1 MLEARRVLM
10 PPSRRPSP
18 FAPPYSLNFTFF
30 GRQVGL
36 AQMLKGGCIMDV
48 TNVEEARIAE
58 EAGAVAVMALE
69 RVPADIRK
77 DGGVARM
84 SDPTMIKAIKAAV
97 TIPVMAKARI
107 GHFVE
112 AQILE
117 ALDADYIDESEVLTP
132 ADEIHHIN
140 KHNFKVPFVCG
151 CRDLGEALRRVA
163 EGAAM
168 IRTKGEAGTGNVVE
182 AVRHCRAVM
191 GAIRALQTMDE
202 DELYVFAKEIRAPIE
217 LVRQTKHLGR
227 LPVVNFAAGGVAT
240 PADAALMM
248 QLGMDGVFVG
258 SGIFKSG
265 DPAKRAR
272 AIVQAVTHFNNP
284 QILAEV
290 SAGLG
295 EAMVGIDCREKGF
308 NSYAARSE

>member
-1 MLEARRVLM
+1 MA
-10 PPSRRPSP
+10 SGGQST
-18 FAPPYSLNFTFF
+18 FAVK
-30 GRQVGL
+30 VGL
-36 AQMLKGGCIMDV
+36 AQMLKGGVIMDV
-48 TNVEEARIAE
+48 VNVEQARIAE

-84 SDPTMIKAIKAAV
+84 SDPQMIRDIKAAV

-117 ALDADYIDESEVLTP
+117 SIGIDYIDESEVLTP
-132 ADEIHHIN
+132 ADDIHHIN
-140 KHNFKVPFVCG
+140 KHNLKVPVLCG
-151 CRDLGEALRRVA
+151 CRDLGEALRRIA
-163 EGAAM
+163 EGSAM

-182 AVRHCRAVM
+182 AVKHCRAVQ
-191 GAIRALQTMDE
+191 GAIRMLQTMDD
-202 DELYVFAKEIRAPIE
+202 DELYVYAKEIRAPVE

-248 QLGMDGVFVG
+248 QMGVDGVFVG

-265 DPAKRAR
+265 DPAARAR
-272 AIVQAVTHFNNP
+272 SIVQAVTHYNDP
-284 QILAEV
+284 KVLAEV
-290 SAGLG
+290 SCGLG
-295 EAMVGIDCREKGF
+295 EPMVGIDCREEGF
-308 NSYAARSE
+308 KAYASRSE